1 VLGAGTSAPAF
12 GQASSF
18 TSPFAGGLGKA
29 LGGTGTGTFG
39 SKSSFGS
46 FGRNTTSA
54 FAQAAG
60 MRQQSGF
67 MGGTGSQNVPAT
79 AVSSTGGVASG
90 NRFTVLGEGDA
101 TKEEEM
107 ADEATPAEEKPT
119 VFGAAS
125 TSSTT
130 NQPPVPPREPITPPP
145 VPPSRE
151 PITQPTTSSQ
161 PAAPTLDLS
170 STFGGLSTTAEKPV
184 QPAPVKSESSRQS
197 VRQPSASIAAPVRP
211 VAIRANPPID
221 VMAAWMAPEFT
232 IGRIPETEPPVNV
245 RG

>member
-1 VLGAGTSAPAF
+1 MLGAGTSAPAF

-18 TSPFAGGLGKA
+18 SSPFAGGLGKA

-46 FGRNTTSA
+46 FGQNTTSA

-60 MRQQSGF
+60 MGQQSGF

-79 AVSSTGGVASG
+79 GGTSIGSVASG
-90 NRFTVLGEGDA
+90 NRFTVLGEGNA

-107 ADEATPAEEKPT
+107 ADEATPAEEKPS
-119 VFGAAS
+119 VFGATS

-130 NQPPVPPREPITPPP
+130 IQPPIPPREPITPP

-151 PITQPTTSSQ
+151 PIAQPTTSSQ
-161 PAAPTLDLS
+161 PVASTSDLS
-170 STFGGLSTTAEKPV
+170 SAFGGLSTAAERPA
-184 QPAPVKSESSRQS
+184 QPAPVKSESSSPS
-197 VRQPSASIAAPVRP
+197 VRQPSASTAAPVRP
-211 VAIRANPPID
+211 VAVRANPPID